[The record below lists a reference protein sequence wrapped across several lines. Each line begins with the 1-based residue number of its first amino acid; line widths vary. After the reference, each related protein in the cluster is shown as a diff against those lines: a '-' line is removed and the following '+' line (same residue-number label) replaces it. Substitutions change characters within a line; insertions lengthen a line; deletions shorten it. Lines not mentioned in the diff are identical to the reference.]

1 MFHWLELVFIMC
13 GLPFNSTK
21 YEGSPWPWS
30 QTGKNA
36 VTNIGWVR
44 LPPRQWRKAVLV
56 ADKQQIKKCST
67 RLDGREEI
75 QFVKSAWLIVDSELN
90 NCIQTSGFSGII
102 KDAKHTYTHAP
113 IFFLLSTFELLLLKL
128 LENMELWHFW
138 RQIMFN
144 ILLWQKRFTKNWCIH
159 EAIALRYG
167 GEVIL
172 TYQVTSSR
180 RE

>member
-1 MFHWLELVFIMC
+1 MFHWLELVFIIC
-13 GLPFNSTK
+13 GLPCNSTK
-21 YEGSPWPWS
+21 YEGSLWPWS

-36 VTNIGWVR
+36 VTNIVWVR
-44 LPPRQWRKAVLV
+44 LPPRQWRKAALV
-56 ADKQQIKKCST
+56 AVKQQIKKCSM

-75 QFVKSAWLIVDSELN
+75 QFVKSAWSILDSELN

-113 IFFLLSTFELLLLKL
+113 NFFLLSTFEMLPLKL

-144 ILLWQKRFTKNWCIH
+144 ILLWQERFAKN
-159 EAIALRYG
+159 
-167 GEVIL
+167 
-172 TYQVTSSR
+172 
-180 RE
+180 

>member
-113 IFFLLSTFELLLLKL
+113 NFFLLSTFELLLLKL

>member
-44 LPPRQWRKAVLV
+44 LPPRQWRKAALV
-56 ADKQQIKKCST
+56 AVKQQIKKCST

-75 QFVKSAWLIVDSELN
+75 QFVKSAWSIVHSELN

-102 KDAKHTYTHAP
+102 KDAKHTYAHAP
-113 IFFLLSTFELLLLKL
+113 NFFPLSTFELLLLKL

-144 ILLWQKRFTKNWCIH
+144 ILLWQKRFTK
-159 EAIALRYG
+159 
-167 GEVIL
+167 
-172 TYQVTSSR
+172 T
-180 RE
+180 

>member
-1 MFHWLELVFIMC
+1 MFHWLELVFIIC
-13 GLPFNSTK
+13 GLPCNSTK
-21 YEGSPWPWS
+21 YEGSLWPWS

-36 VTNIGWVR
+36 VTNIVWVR
-44 LPPRQWRKAVLV
+44 LPPRQWCKAALV
-56 ADKQQIKKCST
+56 AVKQQIKKCSM

-75 QFVKSAWLIVDSELN
+75 QFVKSAWSILDSELN

-113 IFFLLSTFELLLLKL
+113 NFFLLSTFEMLPLKL

-144 ILLWQKRFTKNWCIH
+144 ILLWQERFAKN
-159 EAIALRYG
+159 
-167 GEVIL
+167 
-172 TYQVTSSR
+172 
-180 RE
+180 

>member
-44 LPPRQWRKAVLV
+44 LPPRQWRKAALV
-56 ADKQQIKKCST
+56 AVKQQIKKCST

-75 QFVKSAWLIVDSELN
+75 QFVKSAWSIVDSELN

-102 KDAKHTYTHAP
+102 KDAKHTYAHAP
-113 IFFLLSTFELLLLKL
+113 NFFLLSTFELLLLKL

-144 ILLWQKRFTKNWCIH
+144 ILLWQKRFPKNWCIH
-159 EAIALRYG
+159 EAIEPGYG